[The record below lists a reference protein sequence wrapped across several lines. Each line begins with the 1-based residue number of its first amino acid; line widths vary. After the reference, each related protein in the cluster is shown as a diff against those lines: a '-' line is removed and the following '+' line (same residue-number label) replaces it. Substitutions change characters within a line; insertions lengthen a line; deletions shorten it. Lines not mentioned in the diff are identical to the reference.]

1 MLLKNQVV
9 ERNLLKSTGKIK
21 TIFKEFSLKIVLIV
35 LVYFKLNIIPV
46 SFTINKLPKSL
57 II

>member
-21 TIFKEFSLKIVLIV
+21 TIFKELSLKIVLIV

-46 SFTINKLPKSL
+46 RFHD
-57 II
+57 

>member
-46 SFTINKLPKSL
+46 RFHD
-57 II
+57 